1 MPPKRPQIFFIK
13 PLSGEEPPQRA
24 VGPRLRKESHR
35 PTPTRP
41 VREGSRRTRQRAQEN
56 AQRPP
61 SPNWLVS
68 DEVQSDRAR
77 PAGIWESSFFD
88 SNPPKARFA
97 RTRGPRARVFFGR
110 PKLSLPARPCW
121 AYWPR
126 YETQLISAVVCSAD
140 SPDF

>member
-13 PLSGEEPPQRA
+13 PLLGEETPQRA

-77 PAGIWESSFFD
+77 PAGVWESSVFD
-88 SNPPKARFA
+88 SNPSKARFA
-97 RTRGPRARVFFGR
+97 KTRGPPFSSLLRSSKTFTPRAPMLGLLASIRNSRHQRRGLLGR
-110 PKLSLPARPCW
+110 QP
-121 AYWPR
+121 
-126 YETQLISAVVCSAD
+126 
-140 SPDF
+140 